1 MHELIRAHPLAALV
15 TVGREGLT
23 ASHVPMVIDPDP
35 APYGT
40 LRCHL
45 SRANPQ
51 WRDFSAD
58 AQALAIFGGPERY
71 ISPNWYATKAQTG
84 KVVPTWNYAVVHAYG
99 RLRVIEDAAWLR
111 AFVTRLTDV
120 HEARSPRPW
129 KVEDAPEDY
138 VAAQLSG
145 IVGIEMP
152 VARLEGKW
160 KVNQNRPVADRES
173 VVEALSE
180 LEDGRDLAELV
191 RSRLDDGVGIT
202 GKE

>member
-1 MHELIRAHPLAALV
+1 M
-15 TVGREGLT
+15 

-58 AQALAIFGGPERY
+58 VQALAIFGGPERY

-111 AFVTRLTDV
+111 AFVTRLTEV

-138 VAAQLSG
+138 VTAQLKG

-173 VVEALSE
+173 VVAALSE